1 MIVDVGCA
9 WARVEAN
16 PDERDWV
23 VNYLTFRSTAV
34 RGPDTVTPLYQ
45 HAEGA
50 LYAPAGLAARL
61 VVRAREANTEAILR
75 KRYTRA
81 NLPRM
86 VNFSTDTV
94 LRRHQEEALRIIEEN
109 DGRCIIQHCTGSGKG
124 TLIAYLCGAYAT
136 QTICVVVTSRRLAE
150 EMKERIW
157 KVARVRVGVIGAGN
171 NDRPKR
177 VMVVVTNS
185 LPRQKKEWFAR
196 FDVVIGD
203 EVHGAA
209 SQGYWTS
216 LMRFTSAPTR
226 IGFSATVTDRA
237 DQKTAFV
244 IAAFG
249 PIVHRYTPAQAEA
262 DGVIAKA
269 LLRMP
274 PFWHPH
280 HSVANGYADW
290 ERTAIA
296 ENEGRNRKIAMLL
309 DTVQTPALVF
319 VRLTDHAEELTGLIR
334 ETTNKNVAYV
344 HGKMPIAELN
354 RSLRRLGNGDLDV
367 VVSAPILKQGV
378 DIPSIR
384 TVINASAMKATID
397 TIQKLGRGSRIAEGK
412 VSFDVYDIADMGCGC
427 KGDRR
432 HASCR
437 WLETHTEERRDSY
450 EKYGYSVRAY

>member
-9 WARVEAN
+9 WARVTATPE
-16 PDERDWV
+16 ERSWV
-23 VNYLTFRSTAV
+23 MNYLSFRSTST
-34 RGPDTVTPLYQ
+34 RGPETVTPLYLFS
-45 HAEGA
+45 GGG
-50 LYAPAGLAARL
+50 LYAPAGLATRL
-61 VVRAREANTEAILR
+61 AVRAREAGLEAVVH
-75 KRYTRA
+75 KRYTRE
-81 NLPRM
+81 NLPRIQP
-86 VNFSTDTV
+86 FPTDVV
-94 LRRHQEEALRIIEEN
+94 LRKHQEEALRLIDDN

-124 TLIAYLCGAYAT
+124 TLIAYLCGAYREK
-136 QTICVVVTSRRLAE
+136 TICVVVTSRRLAE
-150 EMKERIW
+150 EMKDRIW
-157 KVARVRVGVIGAGN
+157 KVARVRVGMIGAGYR
-171 NDRPKR
+171 DRPKR

-185 LPRQKKEWFAR
+185 LALQKKEWFER

-209 SQGYWTS
+209 SEGYWTS
-216 LMRFTSAPTR
+216 MMRFTNAPTR

-237 DQKTAFV
+237 DQKTAFI

-249 PIVHRYTPAQAEA
+249 PIVHRYTPTQAEA

-269 LLRMP
+269 LLHMP

-290 ERTAIA
+290 EKTAIA
-296 ENEGRNRKIAMLL
+296 ENEDRNRKIAMLL
-309 DTVQTPALVF
+309 DVVQTPALVF

-354 RSLRRLGNGDLDV
+354 RSLRRLGNGDLDI

-378 DIPSIR
+378 DIPAIR
-384 TVINASAMKATID
+384 TVVNASAMKAAID
-397 TIQKLGRGSRIAEGK
+397 TIQKLGRGSRISEGK
-412 VSFDVYDIADMGCGC
+412 SVFDVYDIADTGCGC
-427 KGDRR
+427 KGEKR

-437 WLETHTEERRDSY
+437 WLETHTEERRATY
-450 EKYGYSVRAY
+450 EKYGYTVRAY

>member
-9 WARVEAN
+9 WARVEAS
-16 PDERDWV
+16 PEERDWV

-45 HAEGA
+45 RSGGA

-61 VVRAREANTEAILR
+61 VIRAREAGIEAVLN
-75 KRYTRA
+75 KRHNRA
-81 NLPRM
+81 SLPRIQS
-86 VNFSTDTV
+86 FPTDTV
-94 LRRHQEEALRIIEEN
+94 LRKHQEAALDAITEN
-109 DGRCIIQHCTGSGKG
+109 DNRCIIQHCTGSGKG
-124 TLIAYLCGAYAT
+124 TLIAYLCGAFRE
-136 QTICVVVTSRRLAE
+136 QNICVVVTSRRLAT

-157 KVARVRVGVIGAGN
+157 KVARIRVGMIGAGHH
-171 NDRPKR
+171 DRPKR
-177 VMVVVTNS
+177 VMVVVKDS
-185 LPRQKKEWFAR
+185 LQRQKKEWFEQ

-209 SQGYWTS
+209 SEGYWTS
-216 LMRFTSAPTR
+216 MMRFTRAPTR

-237 DQKTAFV
+237 DKKTAFV

-249 PIVHRYTPAQAEA
+249 PIVHRFTPAQAEA

-280 HSVANGYADW
+280 HSVANGYTDW
-290 ERTAIA
+290 ERAAIA
-296 ENEGRNRKIAMLL
+296 ENVDRNRKIVMLL
-309 DTVQTPALVF
+309 EAAQTPAIVF
-319 VRLTDHAEELTGLIR
+319 VRLTDHAEKIAEIVNQLG
-334 ETTNKNVAYV
+334 NKTAAHV
-344 HGKMPIAELN
+344 HGKMPLEVVNRTLKKLAKGEL
-354 RSLRRLGNGDLDV
+354 DI
-367 VVSAPILKQGV
+367 VVSAPLLKQGV

-384 TVINASAMKATID
+384 TVVNASAMKATID
-397 TIQKLGRGSRIAEGK
+397 TIQKIGRGSRVAEGK
-412 VSFDVYDIADMGCGC
+412 ASFDVFDIADMGCGC
-427 KGDRR
+427 KGDKR